1 MWILLRQLTKGP
13 SARRA
18 VIIEIADAMVAILND
33 AVANQVLSQSF
44 EATRYYVPKKDI
56 KELGSVHVSV
66 VPSTIENELF
76 ILSRSIRRQYEYT
89 VDVGIQRVVTSG
101 KVTNQEFNE
110 AADPLMLLA
119 EEISD
124 LFNTPSLEGYE
135 TAKAT
140 KITNQPIYD
149 PRHVDEKRVYTTVV
163 SVTYV
168 VVRDR

>member
-1 MWILLRQLTKGP
+1 MWILLRQLGKGA

-18 VIIEIADAMVAILND
+18 VIIEIADAMVAVLNA
-33 AVANQVLSQSF
+33 AVESQALSQTF
-44 EATRYYVPKKDI
+44 AATRYYVPRKDLKDFKAI
-56 KELGSVHVSV
+56 HVSV
-66 VPSTIENELF
+66 VPVTIENELF
-76 ILSRSIRRQYEYT
+76 ILSRSVRRQYEYT
-89 VDVGIQRVVTSG
+89 VDVGIQRVVISG
-101 KVTNQEFNE
+101 KATNQEFNAE
-110 AADPLMLLA
+110 ADPLMLLA

-135 TAKAT
+135 QAKAT

-149 PRHVDEKRVYTTVV
+149 PRHIDEMRLLTTVV